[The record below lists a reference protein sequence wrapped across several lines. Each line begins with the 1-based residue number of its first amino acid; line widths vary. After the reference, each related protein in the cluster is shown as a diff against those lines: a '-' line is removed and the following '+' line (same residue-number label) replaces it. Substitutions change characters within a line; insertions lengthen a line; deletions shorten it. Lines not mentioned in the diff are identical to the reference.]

1 MRVIF
6 PGSFDPITNG
16 HIDIINR
23 AVSVFGQVR
32 VLILNN
38 INKAHFFDLSE
49 RKYMLTEIFKENS
62 NVSIDT
68 HNGLLSDYILN
79 NNINLIV
86 RGIRSTIDFEN
97 EKNLAK
103 VNFDLTNGIE
113 TMYFSSNND
122 YISSSM
128 VRELYKFGGNYE
140 KYVDKVVIDLF
151 NKKK

>member
-1 MRVIF
+1 MKVVF

-23 AVSVFGQVR
+23 IVKLFGNVT

-38 INKAHFFDLSE
+38 VNKRHFFDISE
-49 RKYMLTEIFKENS
+49 RKFIIEEIFKDRKEII
-62 NVSIDT
+62 VDT
-68 HNGLLSDYILN
+68 YDGLLANYILK

-97 EKNLAK
+97 EKNLSK

-128 VRELYKFGGNYE
+128 VRELFKFGGNYE
-140 KYVDKVVIDLF
+140 KYVDEVVIKLF
-151 NKKK
+151 EKKK